1 MRAVKL
7 QNVKYVLKAISLFM
21 EAVKKTWLAVI
32 LLLIVV
38 GMIRLD
44 QAYAQAKAMC
54 PVPAGGATP
63 QDVLASD
70 YGVLEVSTP
79 SNTVGGVTS
88 VEVSIVS
95 CSGPFYIE
103 RLQVQ
108 LSGPA
113 LKSDIIVIGGTVD
126 SNLGAIGSGGLGSL
140 SECSQLRQP
149 LIPAGSFYGEVMSL
163 CPAQIKVGDPIGNL
177 ALQAQAGEVDIYLGF
192 RNGGAFGSTN
202 TITVF
207 ASLLVPDG
215 DRVSLYTTPPGAS

>member
-7 QNVKYVLKAISLFM
+7 QNVKYVLKAVSLFM
-21 EAVKKTWLAVI
+21 EGVKKTWLAVI

-44 QAYAQAKAMC
+44 QAYAQPTCAK
-54 PVPAGGATP
+54 PKQPP
-63 QDVLASD
+63 DVLASD

-88 VEVSIVS
+88 VEISISS
-95 CSGPFYIE
+95 CSGGPFYIE
-103 RLQVQ
+103 RVQVQ

-126 SNLGAIGSGGLGSL
+126 SNFGAIGSGGLGSL

-177 ALQAQAGEVDIYLGF
+177 ALQAQAGEVDIYLGL

-215 DRVSLYTTPPGAS
+215 ATVSLYTTPPGAS